1 MIGTDGVGDGRRALG
16 GRGESVAAE
25 HLVRRG
31 FRILER
37 NVRCGRGEIDMVA
50 IDGAVVVFVE
60 VKGNRGRRFGAPEEM
75 VTPAKQRQLTRLATW
90 YLQRRRWLGRP
101 ARFDVIAVDWEADG
115 SARVRHLANA
125 FPAAGIW

>member
-16 GRGESVAAE
+16 ARGESVAAE

-31 FRILER
+31 VRILER

-50 IDGAVVVFVE
+50 VDGAVVVFVE
-60 VKGNRGRRFGAPEEM
+60 VKSNRGRRFGAPEEM

-101 ARFDVIAVDWEADG
+101 ARFDVIAVDWDADG
-115 SARVRHLANA
+115 TPRVRHLANA
-125 FPAAGIW
+125 FPAVGIW

>member
-16 GRGESVAAE
+16 ARGESAAAE

-50 IDGAVVVFVE
+50 VDGAVVVFVE
-60 VKGNRGRRFGAPEEM
+60 VKSNRGRRFGAPEEM

-101 ARFDVIAVDWEADG
+101 ARFDVVAVDWEADAT
-115 SARVRHLANA
+115 ARVRHLGNA
-125 FPAAGIW
+125 FPASGGW